1 LATSRTYYL
10 RLQGRWRYHLLLRS
24 KDRKKLHAVVDK
36 ALALLDEE
44 TRSALVID
52 VDPMG
57 M

>member
-1 LATSRTYYL
+1 M
-10 RLQGRWRYHLLLRS
+10 LLRS